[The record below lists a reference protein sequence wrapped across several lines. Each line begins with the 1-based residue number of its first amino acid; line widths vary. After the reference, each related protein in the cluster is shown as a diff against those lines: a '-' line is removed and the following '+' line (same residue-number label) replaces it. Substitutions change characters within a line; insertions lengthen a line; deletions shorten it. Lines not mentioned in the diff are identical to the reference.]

1 VTSGG
6 NFIVTAPAAEGP
18 WSEPIRVAQPGI
30 DPSLFFGED
39 GTVLYTTS
47 NGGALQSRI
56 DITTGQL
63 LSEPTVVWK
72 GTGGQHPEG
81 PHLYFRDGWYYL
93 LMSEGGTEY
102 GHMITM
108 ARAKSPFGPFEPCAR
123 NPLLTHRSFYSPIQ
137 AVGHAD
143 LVETASGEWFT
154 VFLGVRP
161 NGYPPCY
168 HLGRET
174 FLSPLRWAAD
184 GFPVI
189 GEDGRVAL
197 EMDTP
202 LELERA
208 PEQPARDDFTSAA
221 LALCWNH
228 LRNPE
233 PNRYSLTERA
243 GHLRLRGSEHGLDDL
258 ASPAWVGRRQCHFA
272 VRVATCLEFS
282 PEAENEEAGLVVRM
296 NERHHYELFVTRRAG
311 VLSVALRRR
320 IGSLRAEVACRA
332 LPSNVG
338 ARLVLAIDAD
348 KDQYV
353 FSYGP
358 SDSELSP
365 LGEGETRYLST
376 EVAGGFTGVYFAMY
390 ATGNGA
396 PCRQPADFD
405 WFDYSPVPAAG

>member
-1 VTSGG
+1 
-6 NFIVTAPAAEGP
+6 
-18 WSEPIRVAQPGI
+18 
-30 DPSLFFGED
+30 
-39 GTVLYTTS
+39 
-47 NGGALQSRI
+47 
-56 DITTGQL
+56 
-63 LSEPTVVWK
+63 
-72 GTGGQHPEG
+72 
-81 PHLYFRDGWYYL
+81 
-93 LMSEGGTEY
+93 
-102 GHMITM
+102 
-108 ARAKSPFGPFEPCAR
+108 
-123 NPLLTHRSFYSPIQ
+123 
-137 AVGHAD
+137 
-143 LVETASGEWFT
+143 
-154 VFLGVRP
+154 
-161 NGYPPCY
+161 
-168 HLGRET
+168 
-174 FLSPLRWAAD
+174 
-184 GFPVI
+184 
-189 GEDGRVAL
+189 VAL